1 MSDNRSDIRASDDR
15 VADRGAARADD
26 AGAAAPRRDPFS
38 YGSNL
43 PMRPN
48 YLPEEEESAGK
59 RSELWNM
66 LKAVVVGTVVVI
78 ALGFL
83 LRR

>member
-1 MSDNRSDIRASDDR
+1 M
-15 VADRGAARADD
+15 ADQRTTARPAPGADD
-26 AGAAAPRRDPFS
+26 AGVGSPRRDPFS
-38 YGSNL
+38 YGTSL
-43 PMRPN
+43 PQRPN
-48 YLPEEEESAGK
+48 YLPEEEDEANGK

-66 LKAVVVGTVVVI
+66 LKAVVVATVVII

>member
-1 MSDNRSDIRASDDR
+1 M
-15 VADRGAARADD
+15 ADQRTTARPAPGADD
-26 AGAAAPRRDPFS
+26 AGVGSPRRDPFS
-38 YGSNL
+38 YGTSL
-43 PMRPN
+43 PQRPN
-48 YLPEEEESAGK
+48 YLPEEEEANGK

-66 LKAVVVGTVVVI
+66 LKAVIVATVVII